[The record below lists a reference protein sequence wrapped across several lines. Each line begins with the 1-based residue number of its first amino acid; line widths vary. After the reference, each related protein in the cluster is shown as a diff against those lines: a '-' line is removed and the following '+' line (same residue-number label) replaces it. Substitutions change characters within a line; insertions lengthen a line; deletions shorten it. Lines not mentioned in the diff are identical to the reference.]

1 MPCFSEMRSA
11 CLTCY
16 TPVCTCI
23 GHERTSEHGCL
34 CAQRDAGVVL
44 LWKSV
49 AEEGPGT
56 HNLERRSQGL
66 LGFCPGSGMFSTEGA
81 APETAVGKSSLCA
94 TCEGWKGEGRREMPV
109 LQT

>member
-1 MPCFSEMRSA
+1 MPCFLEMRSA

-56 HNLERRSQGL
+56 PNLERRSQGL

-81 APETAVGKSSLCA
+81 APETAAGKFALWA
-94 TCEGWKGEGRREMPV
+94 TCKGWKGEGRREMPV